1 MTSLASTAAPPAL
14 SVTPPQQ
21 QPQLDLNL
29 RLICRDCK
37 DAVPNIVEDFSAGDL
52 ICGNCGLILGNRII
66 DTRSEWRTFSNSDDN
81 SGDPSRVGAASDPIL
96 GSKGT
101 IDSTIIGVR
110 DGGTG
115 RSRELHRAHLKVIGQ
130 KGEVAL
136 LQAFKV
142 IQAMGERISLS
153 KIVIDSAKQLFKKA
167 DDERLLKSKPTE
179 AIIAACLYIA
189 CREHSVTRTF
199 REICALS
206 KVSKKEI
213 GRCYKALQP
222 NMEHPV
228 QQISL
233 DAYISR
239 FSSSIDIKA
248 DVRKATVLVADRI
261 VELGTLAGKSPITL
275 VASCLYFVSC
285 LSTDP
290 KPAKLIAE
298 VAGCTESTLKNAYK
312 LLLEVKD
319 IIGRD
324 LNLPHGLHT
333 LPN

>member
-37 DAVPNIVEDFSAGDL
+37 DAVPNIVEDFRLVISFVEIVVSFLAIAL
-52 ICGNCGLILGNRII
+52 LILGLN
-66 DTRSEWRTFSNSDDN
+66 
-81 SGDPSRVGAASDPIL
+81 
-96 GSKGT
+96 
-101 IDSTIIGVR
+101 
-110 DGGTG
+110 
-115 RSRELHRAHLKVIGQ
+115 
-130 KGEVAL
+130 GEPL
-136 LQAFKV
+136 
-142 IQAMGERISLS
+142 
-153 KIVIDSAKQLFKKA
+153 A

-189 CREHSVTRTF
+189 CREHSVTRTLEKF
-199 REICALS
+199 
-206 KVSKKEI
+206 
-213 GRCYKALQP
+213 
-222 NMEHPV
+222 
-228 QQISL
+228 
-233 DAYISR
+233 
-239 FSSSIDIKA
+239 
-248 DVRKATVLVADRI
+248 VADRI